1 MGLLGEVGSTTDDIV
16 LAGKDIT
23 DVVRLLFTLPFAE
36 GDLYVVTYDDGVG
49 GAKASQAE
57 VALG

>member
-1 MGLLGEVGSTTDDIV
+1 MGLLGEVGRTTDDVV
-16 LAGKDIT
+16 LAGKNIT
-23 DVVRLLFTLPFAE
+23 DVVRLLLALPFAE

-49 GAKASQAE
+49 GAKASQTE